1 MKKRILSIL
10 LAACMAFSLAPAA
23 FAADGVMADVKADDW
38 FAREVAYVYENN
50 LMNGVGDNAFQP
62 EGKVSRAM
70 VWTTLARMDGV
81 TTAGSDPWYR
91 AGQNWA
97 MVTGV
102 SDGTDPNGNIT
113 REQLVT
119 MMYRYAQ
126 LKGCDVSVGENTN
139 ILSYDDAFSVSEW
152 AVAAMQWACGTGL
165 INGIGTKL
173 EPRGSAIRAEL
184 AVILYRYAEK
194 VTTVQPEPE
203 VEVKPETYTVTFR
216 YNYGSKGVF
225 ATVTVEAG
233 QAAGSVGRPSRSGYT
248 FAGWYTS
255 DGERFTSRTVVTS
268 DMTVQAKWKEI
279 VEEEEEIPVH
289 SHQYTNYVSS
299 LDGTHTG
306 TCSCGDTVSEDC
318 CYLEGGN
325 VCYDCGFDRTAVAMI
340 GDIYYATLEEA
351 IAVGG
356 EVILLTDYEVAVSI
370 KVQNTVA
377 LDLNGN
383 TLTGPDDGKANW
395 YAFIVDGG
403 ALTLKDTA
411 GSGELYAK
419 CYGVETK
426 SGSFTLES
434 GTITA
439 TKNTKIGTAIVN
451 YGGTVNMAGGA
462 ISGAN
467 YAVFTAGYFSD
478 AATSLNGGTIDGV
491 VGMDNYAEK
500 SFTQSV
506 TSASNTYETQL
517 EYAWVKNGEC
527 YELTAGDYVAQVGET
542 KYETLEEAIA
552 VGGEV
557 ILLTDYEVAVSIK
570 VQNTVAL
577 DLNGNTLTGPD
588 DGKANWY
595 AFIVDG
601 GALTLK
607 DTAGSG
613 ELYAKCY
620 GVETKSGS
628 FTLESG
634 TITATKNTK
643 IGTAIVNYGGTV
655 NMAGGAISGANY
667 AVFTAGYFSD
677 AATSLNGGTIDGV
690 VGMDNYAEK
699 SFTQSVT
706 SASNTYETTEEYEW
720 AAYDDRFVL
729 NSK

>member
-10 LAACMAFSLAPAA
+10 LAACMTLSLAPAV

-126 LKGCDVSVGENTN
+126 LKGYDVSVGENTN

-194 VTTVQPEPE
+194 VTTAQPEPE

-318 CYLEGGN
+318 RYLEGGD
-325 VCYDCGFDRTAVAMI
+325 VCYDCGYVNQCSHWLTSRHEWPLDCEFTAVSATHHTATGMFEI
-340 GDIYYATLEEA
+340 VVHCSLCDMYLEMTEVYASKTLEHNAYEDGVCIDCGYEGA
-351 IAVGG
+351 SPNLNSCEHENSVPGGNVVLPEIIFEDQSCDATHTYGGHEYTTLVCQDCG
-356 EVILLTDYEVAVSI
+356 EVIHDTQSTYMLKETAPHEYIGGYCAVCGHTCGHSEAEVI
-370 KVQNTVA
+370 
-377 LDLNGN
+377 
-383 TLTGPDDGKANW
+383 PGKA
-395 YAFIVDGG
+395 ASC
-403 ALTLKDTA
+403 T
-411 GSGELYAK
+411 
-419 CYGVETK
+419 
-426 SGSFTLES
+426 ES
-434 GTITA
+434 G
-439 TKNTKIGTAIVN
+439 
-451 YGGTVNMAGGA
+451 
-462 ISGAN
+462 
-467 YAVFTAGYFSD
+467 
-478 AATSLNGGTIDGV
+478 
-491 VGMDNYAEK
+491 
-500 SFTQSV
+500 
-506 TSASNTYETQL
+506 
-517 EYAWVKNGEC
+517 
-527 YELTAGDYVAQVGET
+527 LT
-542 KYETLEEAIA
+542 
-552 VGGEV
+552 
-557 ILLTDYEVAVSIK
+557 
-570 VQNTVAL
+570 
-577 DLNGNTLTGPD
+577 
-588 DGKANWY
+588 
-595 AFIVDG
+595 
-601 GALTLK
+601 
-607 DTAGSG
+607 
-613 ELYAKCY
+613 
-620 GVETKSGS
+620 
-628 FTLESG
+628 
-634 TITATKNTK
+634 
-643 IGTAIVNYGGTV
+643 
-655 NMAGGAISGANY
+655 
-667 AVFTAGYFSD
+667 
-677 AATSLNGGTIDGV
+677 
-690 VGMDNYAEK
+690 
-699 SFTQSVT
+699 
-706 SASNTYETTEEYEW
+706 
-720 AAYDDRFVL
+720 
-729 NSK
+729 